1 MNKAVLFLFLFLSTW
16 ASAQV
21 YSLADL
27 LKMADTANLT
37 LKNAR
42 LDVNSNIN
50 QRKAFLASQYPK
62 ITANGDYRYNAII
75 PGQIVPADFFGG
87 PPGTFAEVQFGVPIN
102 LSNTVQLTQFIFNPQ
117 LNYGLNALA
126 INAQIVA
133 LQEKIAFQEVH
144 YQVSNTF
151 FGLQAINQQLAYL
164 QKNEKNMDELIR
176 NMELMQQQ
184 GLIIPTEVDKL
195 KINRNSITNGIIK
208 LENTRLQLNQLLSIL
223 VGFPEG
229 TTLTIASDEIISNPT
244 ITEQTNALRPELE
257 LIQLQKQMNIEE
269 RKGTY
274 MAYLPT
280 LSFYGAY
287 NYNYNMKPE
296 DDFRT
301 GIPSAFLGLRL
312 DWTLFDGFEKKNKL
326 KVNAYTKE
334 KIQNQELLATQQL
347 NLATANAKR
356 EAELQTANLEMNKEQ
371 LRLSERVYDAAKAQF
386 KAGTISTNE
395 LLQADN
401 GLQQAQS
408 SLVGA
413 YLSLRQAELSYLKSI
428 SQLK

>member
-1 MNKAVLFLFLFLSTW
+1 MNKILLYFSLVFSILVQ
-16 ASAQV
+16 AQP
-21 YSLADL
+21 YSLTDL
-27 LKMADTANLT
+27 LKMADTANIS

-42 LDVNSNIN
+42 LDIAANVN

-62 ITANGDYRYNAII
+62 VTASGDYRYNAII
-75 PGQIVPADFFGG
+75 PGQIIPADFFGG
-87 PPGTFAEVQFGVPIN
+87 PPGTFAQVKFGVPIN
-102 LSNTVQLTQFIFNPQ
+102 LSNSVQLTQFLFNPQ

-126 INAQIVA
+126 INAQVIQI
-133 LQEKIAFQEVH
+133 QERIAYQEAH

-151 FGLQAINQQLAYL
+151 FALQAINQQLAFL
-164 QKNEKNMDELIR
+164 EKNEKNMDDLIR

-184 GLIIPTEVDKL
+184 GLIVPTEVDKL
-195 KINRNSITNGIIK
+195 KINKNSISNGIIK
-208 LENTRLQLNQLLSIL
+208 LKNTQLQLNQLLCIL
-223 VGFPEG
+223 VGLPPEKAIE
-229 TTLTIASDEIISNPT
+229 IATDEIVSNPT
-244 ITEQTNALRPELE
+244 ITTNTQALRPELE

-280 LSFYGAY
+280 LSMYAAY

-296 DDFRT
+296 NDFRT

-312 DWTLFDGFEKKNKL
+312 EWTLFDGFEKKNKL
-326 KVNAYTKE
+326 KVNAYNKE
-334 KIQNQELLATQQL
+334 KLANQELLATQQL

-371 LRLSERVYDAAKAQF
+371 LRLSERVYEAAKAQF

-408 SLVGA
+408 NLVGG
-413 YLSLRQAELSYLKSI
+413 YLALRQAELSYLKSI

>member
-1 MNKAVLFLFLFLSTW
+1 MNKILLYFSLVFSTLVQ
-16 ASAQV
+16 AQP
-21 YSLADL
+21 YSLTDL
-27 LKMADTANLT
+27 LKMADTANIS

-42 LDVNSNIN
+42 LDIAANVN

-62 ITANGDYRYNAII
+62 VTASGDYRYNAII
-75 PGQIVPADFFGG
+75 PGQIIPADFFGG
-87 PPGTFAEVQFGVPIN
+87 PPGTFAQVKFGVPIN
-102 LSNTVQLTQFIFNPQ
+102 LSNSVQLTQFLFNPQ

-126 INAQIVA
+126 INAQVIQI
-133 LQEKIAFQEVH
+133 QEKIAYQEAH
-144 YQVSNTF
+144 YQVSNAF
-151 FGLQAINQQLAYL
+151 FALQAINQQLAFL
-164 QKNEKNMDELIR
+164 EKNEKNMDELIR

-184 GLIIPTEVDKL
+184 GLIVPTEVDKL
-195 KINRNSITNGIIK
+195 KINKNSISNGIIK
-208 LENTRLQLNQLLSIL
+208 LKNTQLQLNQLLCIL
-223 VGFPEG
+223 VGLPPEN
-229 TTLTIASDEIISNPT
+229 TIEIASDEIVSNPT
-244 ITEQTNALRPELE
+244 ITTNTPALRPELE

-280 LSFYGAY
+280 LSMYAAY

-296 DDFRT
+296 NDFRT

-312 DWTLFDGFEKKNKL
+312 EWTLFDGFEKKNKL
-326 KVNAYTKE
+326 KVNAYNKE
-334 KIQNQELLATQQL
+334 KLANQELLATQQL

-371 LRLSERVYDAAKAQF
+371 LRLSERVYEAAKAQF

-408 SLVGA
+408 NLVGG
-413 YLSLRQAELSYLKSI
+413 YLALRQAELNYLKSI

>member
-1 MNKAVLFLFLFLSTW
+1 MNKIFLFILLSVSTLI
-16 ASAQV
+16 SAQP
-21 YSLADL
+21 YSLNDF

-42 LDVNSNIN
+42 LDILLNVN

-62 ITANGDYRYNAII
+62 ITASGDYRYNALI

-87 PPGTFAEVQFGVPIN
+87 PPGTFAQVKFGVPFN
-102 LSNTVQLTQFIFNPQ
+102 LGNTITLTQFLFNPQ

-126 INAQIVA
+126 INAQVIA
-133 LQEKIAFQEVH
+133 LQEKITYQEVH
-144 YQVSNTF
+144 YQVSNAY
-151 FGLQAINQQLAYL
+151 FGLQAINQQLNFL
-164 QKNEKNMDELIR
+164 RKNLENMDGLIA
-176 NMELMQQQ
+176 NMSLMLQQ
-184 GLIIPTEVDKL
+184 GLIVSTEVDKL
-195 KINRNSITNGIIK
+195 NINRNSVSNGILK
-208 LENTRLQLNQLLSIL
+208 LENTKAQLSQLLGIL
-223 VGFPEG
+223 VGLPNESEFE
-229 TTLTIASDEIISNPT
+229 IATDEVMSNPSIVVQPNGT
-244 ITEQTNALRPELE
+244 RPELE

-280 LSFYGAY
+280 LSLYAAY

-296 DDFRT
+296 SNFST

-312 DWTLFDGFEKKNKL
+312 DWTLFDGFEKQNKL
-326 KVNAYTKE
+326 KVNAYNKE
-334 KIQNQELLATQQL
+334 KIANQEQLAIQQL
-347 NLATANAKR
+347 NLSTENARR
-356 EAELQTANLEMNKEQ
+356 EVELQTANLEMNKEQ
-371 LRLSERVYDAAKAQF
+371 LILSERVYQSAKAQF
-386 KAGTISTNE
+386 SAGTISTNE

-408 SLVGA
+408 TLVGS
-413 YLSLRQAELSYLKSI
+413 YLALRQAELSYLKSI

>member
-133 LQEKIAFQEVH
+133 VQEKMAFQEVH

-164 QKNEKNMDELIR
+164 QKNEKNMNELIR

-244 ITEQTNALRPELE
+244 IIEQTNALRPELE

-326 KVNAYTKE
+326 KVNAYNKE

>member
-16 ASAQV
+16 VSAQV
-21 YSLADL
+21 YSLTDL

-42 LDVNSNIN
+42 LDVTSNIN

-75 PGQIVPADFFGG
+75 PGQIIPADFFGG
-87 PPGTFAEVQFGVPIN
+87 PPGTFAEVKFGVPIN

-126 INAQIVA
+126 INSQIVEI
-133 LQEKIAFQEVH
+133 QEKITFQEVH

-176 NMELMQQQ
+176 NMELMLQQ

-223 VGFPEG
+223 VGFPGG

-244 ITEQTNALRPELE
+244 ITAQTNALRPELE

-269 RKGTY
+269 RKGTN

-326 KVNAYTKE
+326 KVNAYNKE

-347 NLATANAKR
+347 NLVTANAKR

-371 LRLSERVYDAAKAQF
+371 LRLSERVYDATKAQF

>member
-16 ASAQV
+16 ATAQV

-133 LQEKIAFQEVH
+133 VQEKIAFQEVH

-386 KAGTISTNE
+386 KVGTISTNE

>member
-1 MNKAVLFLFLFLSTW
+1 MNKAFLFLFLFLSTW
-16 ASAQV
+16 VSAQV
-21 YSLADL
+21 YSLTDL

-42 LDVNSNIN
+42 LDVTSNIN

-75 PGQIVPADFFGG
+75 PGQIIPADFFGG
-87 PPGTFAEVQFGVPIN
+87 PPGTFAEVKFGVPIN

>member
-16 ASAQV
+16 ATAQV

-133 LQEKIAFQEVH
+133 VQEKIAFQEVH

-257 LIQLQKQMNIEE
+257 LIQLQKQMNMEE

-326 KVNAYTKE
+326 KVNAYNKE

>member
-126 INAQIVA
+126 INAQIVEV
-133 LQEKIAFQEVH
+133 QEKMAFQEVH

-164 QKNEKNMDELIR
+164 KKNEKNMDELIR

-280 LSFYGAY
+280 LSFYGVY

-326 KVNAYTKE
+326 KVNAYNKE

>member
-1 MNKAVLFLFLFLSTW
+1 MKRILSYLFLFFGVW
-16 ASAQV
+16 GWGQE
-21 YSLADL
+21 YDL
-27 LKMADTANLT
+27 NALYQMADTANLSIVNT
-37 LKNAR
+37 R
-42 LDVNSNIN
+42 LDIAANREQKNI
-50 QRKAFLASQYPK
+50 FLSSRLPQVSA
-62 ITANGDYRYNAII
+62 IADYRYNAII

-87 PPGTFAEVQFGVPIN
+87 PPGTFAEVKFGVPYT

-126 INAQIVA
+126 INAQIVEI
-133 LQEKIAFQEVH
+133 QEKIAFQEVH

-151 FGLQAINQQLAYL
+151 FALQAVNQQLAYL

-229 TTLTIASDEIISNPT
+229 KTLSIASDEIISNPS

-326 KVNAYTKE
+326 KVNAYNKE
-334 KIQNQELLATQQL
+334 KIQNQEQLATQQL

-356 EAELQTANLEMNKEQ
+356 DAELQTANLEMNKEQ
-371 LRLSERVYDAAKAQF
+371 LKLSERVYDAAKAQF

>member
-1 MNKAVLFLFLFLSTW
+1 MNKAVLFLFLFLSTL

-133 LQEKIAFQEVH
+133 VQEKIAFQEVH

-257 LIQLQKQMNIEE
+257 LIQLQKQMNMEE

-326 KVNAYTKE
+326 KVNAYNKE

>member
-1 MNKAVLFLFLFLSTW
+1 MNKAVFFLFLLLSTW
-16 ASAQV
+16 VNAQV
-21 YSLADL
+21 YSLTDL

-42 LDVNSNIN
+42 LDVTSNIN

-75 PGQIVPADFFGG
+75 PGQIIPADFFGG
-87 PPGTFAEVQFGVPIN
+87 PPGTFAEVKFGVPIN

-126 INAQIVA
+126 INSQIVEI
-133 LQEKIAFQEVH
+133 QEKITFQEVH

-176 NMELMQQQ
+176 NMELMLQQ

-229 TTLTIASDEIISNPT
+229 TTLNIASDEIISNPT
-244 ITEQTNALRPELE
+244 ITAQTNALRPELE

-269 RKGTY
+269 RKGTN

-326 KVNAYTKE
+326 KVNAYNKE

-347 NLATANAKR
+347 NLVTANAKR

>member
-16 ASAQV
+16 ISAQM

-42 LDVNSNIN
+42 IEIAANAN

-62 ITANGDYRYNAII
+62 ITASGDYRYNAII

-87 PPGTFAEVQFGVPIN
+87 PPGTFAEVKFGVPIN
-102 LSNTVQLTQFIFNPQ
+102 LSNTVQLTQFLFNPQ

-126 INAQIVA
+126 INAQVVQV
-133 LQEKIAFQEVH
+133 QEKIAYQEVH
-144 YQVSNTF
+144 YQVSNAF
-151 FGLQAINQQLAYL
+151 FALQAINQQLAYL

-176 NMELMQQQ
+176 NMELMLQQ
-184 GLIIPTEVDKL
+184 GLIIPSELDKL

-229 TTLTIASDEIISNPT
+229 TVLTIANDEIISNPT
-244 ITEQTNALRPELE
+244 VTETTSGLRPELE

-280 LSFYGAY
+280 LSMYAAY

-296 DDFRT
+296 NDFRT
-301 GIPSAFLGLRL
+301 GIPSAFIGLRL
-312 DWTLFDGFEKKNKL
+312 EWTIFDGFEKKNKL
-326 KVNAYTKE
+326 KVNAYNKE
-334 KIQNQELLATQQL
+334 KIQNQEVLATQQL

-371 LRLSERVYDAAKAQF
+371 LKLSERVYEAARAQF
-386 KAGTISTNE
+386 TAGTISTNE

>member
-1 MNKAVLFLFLFLSTW
+1 MNKIFLFILLSVSTLI
-16 ASAQV
+16 SAQP
-21 YSLADL
+21 YSLNDF

-42 LDVNSNIN
+42 LDILLNVN

-62 ITANGDYRYNAII
+62 ITASGDYRYNALI

-87 PPGTFAEVQFGVPIN
+87 PPGTFAQVKFGVPFN
-102 LSNTVQLTQFIFNPQ
+102 LGNTITLTQFLFNPQ

-126 INAQIVA
+126 INAQVIA
-133 LQEKIAFQEVH
+133 LQEKITYQEVH
-144 YQVSNTF
+144 YQVSNAY
-151 FGLQAINQQLAYL
+151 FGLQAINQQLNFL
-164 QKNEKNMDELIR
+164 RKNLENMDGLIA
-176 NMELMQQQ
+176 NMSLMLQQ
-184 GLIIPTEVDKL
+184 GLIVSTEVDKL
-195 KINRNSITNGIIK
+195 NINRNSVSNGILK
-208 LENTRLQLNQLLSIL
+208 LENTKAQLSQLLGIL
-223 VGFPEG
+223 VGLPNESEFE
-229 TTLTIASDEIISNPT
+229 IATDEVMSNPSIVVQPNGT
-244 ITEQTNALRPELE
+244 RPELE

-280 LSFYGAY
+280 LSLYAAY

-296 DDFRT
+296 SNFST

-312 DWTLFDGFEKKNKL
+312 DWTLFDGFEKQNKL
-326 KVNAYTKE
+326 KVNAYNKE
-334 KIQNQELLATQQL
+334 KIANQEQLAIQQL
-347 NLATANAKR
+347 NLSTENARR
-356 EAELQTANLEMNKEQ
+356 EVELQTANLEMNKEQ
-371 LRLSERVYDAAKAQF
+371 LILSERVYQSAKAQF
-386 KAGTISTNE
+386 AAGTISTNE

-408 SLVGA
+408 TLVGS
-413 YLSLRQAELSYLKSI
+413 YLALRQAELSYLKSI

>member
-1 MNKAVLFLFLFLSTW
+1 MNKAVLFLFLFLSTL

-133 LQEKIAFQEVH
+133 VQEKIAFQEVH
-144 YQVSNTF
+144 YQVSNTL

-257 LIQLQKQMNIEE
+257 LIQLQKQMNMEE

-326 KVNAYTKE
+326 KVNAYNKE

>member
-1 MNKAVLFLFLFLSTW
+1 
-16 ASAQV
+16 
-21 YSLADL
+21 
-27 LKMADTANLT
+27 
-37 LKNAR
+37 
-42 LDVNSNIN
+42 
-50 QRKAFLASQYPK
+50 
-62 ITANGDYRYNAII
+62 
-75 PGQIVPADFFGG
+75 
-87 PPGTFAEVQFGVPIN
+87 
-102 LSNTVQLTQFIFNPQ
+102 
-117 LNYGLNALA
+117 LNALA
-126 INAQIVA
+126 INAQIVEI
-133 LQEKIAFQEVH
+133 QEKITFQEVH

-151 FGLQAINQQLAYL
+151 FALQAVKQQVDFLK
-164 QKNEKNMDELIR
+164 KNEKNMDELIR

-229 TTLTIASDEIISNPT
+229 NEIAIASDEIISNPT

-257 LIQLQKQMNIEE
+257 LIQLQKQMNVEE

-326 KVNAYTKE
+326 KVNAYNKE

-356 EAELQTANLEMNKEQ
+356 DAELQTANLEMNKEQ
-371 LRLSERVYDAAKAQF
+371 LRLSERVFDAAKAQF

>member
-1 MNKAVLFLFLFLSTW
+1 MNKAVLFLFLFLISW
-16 ASAQV
+16 ASAQE
-21 YSLADL
+21 YSLSDL
-27 LKMADTANLT
+27 LKMADTANVT

-42 LDVNSNIN
+42 LDIASNLN

-62 ITANGDYRYNAII
+62 ITASGDYRYNAII

-87 PPGTFAEVQFGVPIN
+87 PPGTFAEVKFGVPIN
-102 LSNTVQLTQFIFNPQ
+102 LSNTVQLTQFLFNPQ

-126 INAQIVA
+126 INAQVVQV
-133 LQEKIAFQEVH
+133 QEKIAYQEVH

-151 FGLQAINQQLAYL
+151 FALQAINQQLAYL

-176 NMELMQQQ
+176 NMELMLQQ
-184 GLIIPTEVDKL
+184 GLIIPTELDKL

-229 TTLTIASDEIISNPT
+229 TELSIAADEIISNPT
-244 ITEQTNALRPELE
+244 VTESTTGLRPELE

-280 LSFYGAY
+280 LSLYAAY

-296 DDFRT
+296 NDFRT

-312 DWTLFDGFEKKNKL
+312 EWTLFDGFEKKNKL
-326 KVNAYTKE
+326 KVNAYNKE
-334 KIQNQELLATQQL
+334 KLQNQEVLATQQM

-356 EAELQTANLEMNKEQ
+356 EAELQTANLEINKEQ
-371 LRLSERVYDAAKAQF
+371 LKLSERVYDAAKAQF

>member
-16 ASAQV
+16 VSAQV
-21 YSLADL
+21 YSLTDL

-42 LDVNSNIN
+42 LDVTSNFN

-75 PGQIVPADFFGG
+75 PGQIIPADFFGG
-87 PPGTFAEVQFGVPIN
+87 PPGTFAEVKFGVPIN

-126 INAQIVA
+126 INSQIVEI
-133 LQEKIAFQEVH
+133 QEKITFQEVH

-176 NMELMQQQ
+176 NMELIQQQ

-229 TTLTIASDEIISNPT
+229 TTLNIASDEIISNPT
-244 ITEQTNALRPELE
+244 ITAQTNALRPELE

-269 RKGTY
+269 RKGTN

-326 KVNAYTKE
+326 KVNAYNKE
-334 KIQNQELLATQQL
+334 KIQNQEMLATQQL
-347 NLATANAKR
+347 NLVTANAKR

>member
-1 MNKAVLFLFLFLSTW
+1 MNKTFLILFLFLLTW
-16 ASAQV
+16 VNAQV
-21 YSLADL
+21 YSLTDL

-42 LDVNSNIN
+42 LDVTSHIN

-75 PGQIVPADFFGG
+75 PGQIIPADFFGG

-126 INAQIVA
+126 INAQIVEI
-133 LQEKIAFQEVH
+133 QEKMAFQEVH

-164 QKNEKNMDELIR
+164 QKNEKNMNELIR

-195 KINRNSITNGIIK
+195 KINRNSITNGLIK

-229 TTLTIASDEIISNPT
+229 ITLTIVSDEIISNPT
-244 ITEQTNALRPELE
+244 VTEQTNALRPELE
-257 LIQLQKQMNIEE
+257 LIQLQKQMNMEE

-326 KVNAYTKE
+326 KVNAYNKE

-347 NLATANAKR
+347 NLASANAKR

>member
-1 MNKAVLFLFLFLSTW
+1 MNKAVLFLFLLLSTW
-16 ASAQV
+16 VNAQV
-21 YSLADL
+21 YSLTDL

-42 LDVNSNIN
+42 LDVTSNMN

-75 PGQIVPADFFGG
+75 PGQIIPADFFGG
-87 PPGTFAEVQFGVPIN
+87 PPGTFAEVKFGVPIN

-126 INAQIVA
+126 INSQIVEI
-133 LQEKIAFQEVH
+133 QEKITFQEVH

-176 NMELMQQQ
+176 NMELMLQQ

-223 VGFPEG
+223 VGFPGG
-229 TTLTIASDEIISNPT
+229 TTLNIASDEIISNPT
-244 ITEQTNALRPELE
+244 ITAQTNALRPELE

-269 RKGTY
+269 RKGTN

-326 KVNAYTKE
+326 KVNAYNKE

-347 NLATANAKR
+347 NLVTANAKR

>member
-1 MNKAVLFLFLFLSTW
+1 MNKAFLFLFLFLSTW
-16 ASAQV
+16 VSAQV
-21 YSLADL
+21 YSLTDL

-42 LDVNSNIN
+42 LDVTSNIN

-75 PGQIVPADFFGG
+75 PGQIIPADFFGG

-133 LQEKIAFQEVH
+133 VQEKMAFQEVH

-164 QKNEKNMDELIR
+164 QKNEKNMNELIR

-195 KINRNSITNGIIK
+195 KINRNSITNGLIK

-229 TTLTIASDEIISNPT
+229 ITLTIASDEIISNPT

-257 LIQLQKQMNIEE
+257 LIQLQKQMNVEE

-326 KVNAYTKE
+326 KVNAYNKE

-347 NLATANAKR
+347 NLASANAKR

>member
-1 MNKAVLFLFLFLSTW
+1 MNKTFLFLFLFLSTW
-16 ASAQV
+16 VNAQV
-21 YSLADL
+21 YSLTDL

-42 LDVNSNIN
+42 LDITSNIN

-75 PGQIVPADFFGG
+75 PGQIIPADFFGG

-126 INAQIVA
+126 INAQIVEI
-133 LQEKIAFQEVH
+133 QEKMAFQEVH

-164 QKNEKNMDELIR
+164 QKNEKNMNELIR

-257 LIQLQKQMNIEE
+257 LIQLQKQMNVEE

-326 KVNAYTKE
+326 KVNAYNKE
-334 KIQNQELLATQQL
+334 KIQNQELLAKQQL

>member
-133 LQEKIAFQEVH
+133 VQEKIAFQEVH

-223 VGFPEG
+223 AGFPEG

-257 LIQLQKQMNIEE
+257 LIQLQKQMNMEE

-326 KVNAYTKE
+326 KVNAYNKE

>member
-1 MNKAVLFLFLFLSTW
+1 MNKTFLFLFLFLSTW
-16 ASAQV
+16 VNAQV
-21 YSLADL
+21 YSLTDL

-42 LDVNSNIN
+42 LDVTSNIN

-75 PGQIVPADFFGG
+75 PGQIIPADFFGG

-126 INAQIVA
+126 INAQIVEI
-133 LQEKIAFQEVH
+133 QEKMAFQEVH

-164 QKNEKNMDELIR
+164 QKNEKNMNELIR

-257 LIQLQKQMNIEE
+257 LIQLQKQMNVEE

-326 KVNAYTKE
+326 KVNAYNKE
-334 KIQNQELLATQQL
+334 KIQNQELLAKQQL

>member
-1 MNKAVLFLFLFLSTW
+1 MNKAVLFLFLFLTSW
-16 ASAQV
+16 ASAQE
-21 YSLADL
+21 YSLSDL
-27 LKMADTANLT
+27 LKMADTANVT

-42 LDVNSNIN
+42 LDIVSNLN

-62 ITANGDYRYNAII
+62 ITASGDYRYNAII
-75 PGQIVPADFFGG
+75 PGQIIPADFFGG
-87 PPGTFAEVQFGVPIN
+87 PPGTFAEVKFGVPIN
-102 LSNTVQLTQFIFNPQ
+102 LSNTVQLTQFLFNPQ

-126 INAQIVA
+126 INAQVVQV
-133 LQEKIAFQEVH
+133 QEKIAYQEVH

-151 FGLQAINQQLAYL
+151 FALQAINQQLAYL

-176 NMELMQQQ
+176 NMELMLQQ
-184 GLIIPTEVDKL
+184 GLIIPTELDKL

-223 VGFPEG
+223 VGITEG
-229 TTLTIASDEIISNPT
+229 TELSIASDEIISNPT
-244 ITEQTNALRPELE
+244 ITETTTGLRPELE

-280 LSFYGAY
+280 LSLYAAY

-296 DDFRT
+296 NDFRT

-312 DWTLFDGFEKKNKL
+312 EWTLFDGFEKKNKL
-326 KVNAYTKE
+326 KVNAYNKE
-334 KIQNQELLATQQL
+334 KLQNQEALATQQM

-371 LRLSERVYDAAKAQF
+371 LKLTERVYDAAKAQF

>member
-1 MNKAVLFLFLFLSTW
+1 MNKAFLFLFLFLSTW
-16 ASAQV
+16 VSAQV
-21 YSLADL
+21 YSLTDL

-42 LDVNSNIN
+42 LDVSSNIN

-126 INAQIVA
+126 INAQIVEV
-133 LQEKIAFQEVH
+133 QEKMAFQEVH

-176 NMELMQQQ
+176 NMEMMQQQ

-244 ITEQTNALRPELE
+244 IIEQTNALRPELE

-326 KVNAYTKE
+326 KVNAYNKE

>member
-1 MNKAVLFLFLFLSTW
+1 MNKAFLFLFLFLSTW
-16 ASAQV
+16 VSAQV
-21 YSLADL
+21 YSLTDL

-42 LDVNSNIN
+42 LDVTSNIN

-75 PGQIVPADFFGG
+75 PGQIIPADFFGG

-133 LQEKIAFQEVH
+133 VQEKMAFQEVH

-164 QKNEKNMDELIR
+164 QKNEKNMNELIR

-195 KINRNSITNGIIK
+195 KINRNSITNGLIK

-223 VGFPEG
+223 VGFPVG
-229 TTLTIASDEIISNPT
+229 ITLTIASDEIISNPT
-244 ITEQTNALRPELE
+244 VTEQTNTLRPELE
-257 LIQLQKQMNIEE
+257 LIQLQKQMNVEE

-326 KVNAYTKE
+326 KVNAYNKE

-347 NLATANAKR
+347 NLASANAKR

>member
-1 MNKAVLFLFLFLSTW
+1 MHKFLLYFFWLIPSMFFSQTYTLS
-16 ASAQV
+16 
-21 YSLADL
+21 DL
-27 LKMADTANLT
+27 LKMADTANVS

-42 LDVNSNIN
+42 LEIASNAN

-62 ITANGDYRYNAII
+62 ITASGDYRYNAII

-87 PPGTFAEVQFGVPIN
+87 PPGTFAEVKFGVPIN
-102 LSNTVQLTQFIFNPQ
+102 LSNTVQLTQFLFNPQ

-126 INAQIVA
+126 INEQIVQI
-133 LQEKIAFQEVH
+133 QEKITHQEVH
-144 YQVSNTF
+144 YQVSNTYF
-151 FGLQAINQQLAYL
+151 ALQAINQQMAFLV
-164 QKNEKNMDELIR
+164 KNEKNMNELIR
-176 NMELMQQQ
+176 NMELMVAQ
-184 GLIIPTEVDKL
+184 GLVVPTEVDKL
-195 KINRNSITNGIIK
+195 KINRNNLSNGIMK
-208 LENTRLQLNQLLSIL
+208 LENTRLQLQQLLVIL
-223 VGFPEG
+223 VGFPVDKSLE
-229 TTLTIASDEIISNPT
+229 IASDEITSNPT
-244 ITEQTNALRPELE
+244 IVESTNALRPELE
-257 LIQLQKQMNIEE
+257 LIQMQKQMNLEE

-296 DDFRT
+296 NNFRT

-312 DWTLFDGFEKKNKL
+312 DWTLFDGFEKRNKL
-326 KVNAYTKE
+326 KVNAYNKE
-334 KIQNQELLATQQL
+334 KIQNQEILATQQL

-356 EAELQTANLEMNKEQ
+356 DAELQTANLTMTQEQ
-371 LRLSERVYDAAKAQF
+371 LTLSERVYEAAKAQF

-395 LLQADN
+395 LLQADS

-408 SLVGA
+408 NVVGA
-413 YLSLRQAELSYLKSI
+413 YLQLRQAELTYLKSI

>member
-1 MNKAVLFLFLFLSTW
+1 MNKAFLFLFLFLSTW
-16 ASAQV
+16 VSAQV
-21 YSLADL
+21 YSLTDL

-42 LDVNSNIN
+42 LDVTSNIN

-75 PGQIVPADFFGG
+75 PGQIIPADFFGG

-133 LQEKIAFQEVH
+133 VQEKMAFQEVH

-164 QKNEKNMDELIR
+164 QKNEKNMNELIR

-195 KINRNSITNGIIK
+195 KINRNSITNGLIK

-229 TTLTIASDEIISNPT
+229 TTLSIASDEIISNPT
-244 ITEQTNALRPELE
+244 VTEQTNALRPELE
-257 LIQLQKQMNIEE
+257 LIQLQKQMNVEE

-326 KVNAYTKE
+326 KVNAYNKE

-347 NLATANAKR
+347 NLASANAKR

>member
-1 MNKAVLFLFLFLSTW
+1 MNKAVLFLFLLLSTW
-16 ASAQV
+16 VNAQV
-21 YSLADL
+21 YSLTDL

-42 LDVNSNIN
+42 LDVTSNIN

-75 PGQIVPADFFGG
+75 PGQIIPADFFGG
-87 PPGTFAEVQFGVPIN
+87 PPGTFAEVKFGVPIN

-126 INAQIVA
+126 INAQIVEI
-133 LQEKIAFQEVH
+133 QEKMAFQEVH

-164 QKNEKNMDELIR
+164 QKNEKNMNELIR

-244 ITEQTNALRPELE
+244 ITAQTNALRPELE

-326 KVNAYTKE
+326 KVNAYNKE

-347 NLATANAKR
+347 NLASANAKR

-371 LRLSERVYDAAKAQF
+371 LRLSERVYDAAKSQF

>member
-50 QRKAFLASQYPK
+50 QRKAFLASQYPN

-75 PGQIVPADFFGG
+75 PGQIIPADFFGG
-87 PPGTFAEVQFGVPIN
+87 PPGTFAEVKFGVPIN

-126 INAQIVA
+126 INAQIVEI
-133 LQEKIAFQEVH
+133 QEKMAFQEVH

-164 QKNEKNMDELIR
+164 QKNEKNMNELIR

-257 LIQLQKQMNIEE
+257 LIQLQKQMNVEE
-269 RKGTY
+269 RKGTN

-326 KVNAYTKE
+326 KVNAYNKE

-347 NLATANAKR
+347 NLASANAKR

>member
-1 MNKAVLFLFLFLSTW
+1 MNKAFLFLFLFLSTW
-16 ASAQV
+16 VSAQV
-21 YSLADL
+21 YSLTDL

-42 LDVNSNIN
+42 LDVTSNIN

-75 PGQIVPADFFGG
+75 PGQIIPADFFGG

-126 INAQIVA
+126 INAQIVEI
-133 LQEKIAFQEVH
+133 QEKMAFQEVH

-164 QKNEKNMDELIR
+164 QKNEKNMNELIR

-195 KINRNSITNGIIK
+195 KINRNSITNGLIK

-229 TTLTIASDEIISNPT
+229 ITLTIASDEIISNPT
-244 ITEQTNALRPELE
+244 VTEQTNALRPELE
-257 LIQLQKQMNIEE
+257 LIQLQKQMNVEE

-326 KVNAYTKE
+326 KVNAYNKE

-347 NLATANAKR
+347 NLASANAKR

>member
-1 MNKAVLFLFLFLSTW
+1 MNKAVLFLFLFLTSW
-16 ASAQV
+16 VSAQV
-21 YSLADL
+21 YSLSDL
-27 LKMADTANLT
+27 LKMADTANIT

-42 LDVNSNIN
+42 LDVVSNSN

-62 ITANGDYRYNAII
+62 ITASGDYRYNAII

-87 PPGTFAEVQFGVPIN
+87 PPGTFAEVKFGVPIN
-102 LSNTVQLTQFIFNPQ
+102 LSNTVQLTQFLFNPQ

-126 INAQIVA
+126 INAQVVQV
-133 LQEKIAFQEVH
+133 QEKIAYQEVH
-144 YQVSNTF
+144 YQVSNAF
-151 FGLQAINQQLAYL
+151 FALQAINQQLAYL
-164 QKNEKNMDELIR
+164 KKNEKNMDELIR
-176 NMELMQQQ
+176 NMELMLQQ
-184 GLIIPTEVDKL
+184 GLIIPTELDKL

-229 TTLTIASDEIISNPT
+229 TVLTIASDEIISNPT
-244 ITEQTNALRPELE
+244 VTETTSGLRPELE

-280 LSFYGAY
+280 LSMYAAY

-296 DDFRT
+296 NDFRT

-312 DWTLFDGFEKKNKL
+312 EWTIFDGFEKKNKL
-326 KVNAYTKE
+326 KVNAYNKE
-334 KIQNQELLATQQL
+334 KIQNQEVLATQQL

>member
-1 MNKAVLFLFLFLSTW
+1 MNKAVLFLFLFLISW
-16 ASAQV
+16 ASAQE
-21 YSLADL
+21 YSLSDL
-27 LKMADTANLT
+27 LKMADTANVT

-42 LDVNSNIN
+42 LDIASNLN

-62 ITANGDYRYNAII
+62 ITASGDYRYNAII

-87 PPGTFAEVQFGVPIN
+87 PPGTFAEVKFGVPIN
-102 LSNTVQLTQFIFNPQ
+102 LSNTVQLTQFLFNPQ

-126 INAQIVA
+126 INAQVVQV
-133 LQEKIAFQEVH
+133 QEKIAYQEVH

-151 FGLQAINQQLAYL
+151 FALQAINQQLAYL

-176 NMELMQQQ
+176 NMELMLQQ
-184 GLIIPTEVDKL
+184 GLIIPTELDKL

-229 TTLTIASDEIISNPT
+229 TELSIATDEIISNPT
-244 ITEQTNALRPELE
+244 VTESTTGLRPELE

-280 LSFYGAY
+280 LSLYAAY

-296 DDFRT
+296 NDFRT

-312 DWTLFDGFEKKNKL
+312 EWTLFDGFEKKNKL
-326 KVNAYTKE
+326 KVNAYNKE
-334 KIQNQELLATQQL
+334 KLQNQEVLATQQM

-356 EAELQTANLEMNKEQ
+356 EAELQTANLEINKEQ
-371 LRLSERVYDAAKAQF
+371 LKLSERVYDAAKAQF

>member
-1 MNKAVLFLFLFLSTW
+1 MNKTFLFLFLFLSTW
-16 ASAQV
+16 VNAQV
-21 YSLADL
+21 YSLTDL

-42 LDVNSNIN
+42 LDVTSNIN

-75 PGQIVPADFFGG
+75 PGQIIPADFFGG
-87 PPGTFAEVQFGVPIN
+87 PPGTFAEVKFGVPIN

-126 INAQIVA
+126 INAQIVEI
-133 LQEKIAFQEVH
+133 QEKMAFQEVH

-164 QKNEKNMDELIR
+164 QKNEKNMNELIR

-257 LIQLQKQMNIEE
+257 LIQLQKQMNVEE

-326 KVNAYTKE
+326 KVNAYNKE

-347 NLATANAKR
+347 NLASANAKR

-371 LRLSERVYDAAKAQF
+371 LRLSERVYDAAKSQF

>member
-133 LQEKIAFQEVH
+133 VQEKMAFQEVH

-151 FGLQAINQQLAYL
+151 FGLQAINQQLTYL

-244 ITEQTNALRPELE
+244 IIEQTNALRPELE

-326 KVNAYTKE
+326 KVNAYNKE

>member
-16 ASAQV
+16 ASAQI

-42 LDVNSNIN
+42 LDVSSNIN

-75 PGQIVPADFFGG
+75 PGQIIPADFFGG
-87 PPGTFAEVQFGVPIN
+87 PPGTFAEVKFGVPIN

-126 INAQIVA
+126 INAQIVEI
-133 LQEKIAFQEVH
+133 QEKMAFQEVH

-151 FGLQAINQQLAYL
+151 FGLQAINQQLAY
-164 QKNEKNMDELIR
+164 LIR

-208 LENTRLQLNQLLSIL
+208 LENTRLQFNQLLSIL

-257 LIQLQKQMNIEE
+257 LIQLQKQMNVEE

-326 KVNAYTKE
+326 KVNAYNKE

-347 NLATANAKR
+347 NLASANAKR

>member
-133 LQEKIAFQEVH
+133 VQEKMAFQEVH